1 MKGTEKQIAWAED
14 IKTTVIKT
22 IEAMLAMTAN
32 DPRAN
37 TDAAKAARA
46 KVTRAMEAVKSCDN
60 AHDLIEVYQGVSSTK
75 PEREN
80 LGTIIAKINNKFRV
94 QYESKAMQALIGE

>member
-1 MKGTEKQIAWAED
+1 MKGTEKQIIWAED
-14 IKTTVIKT
+14 IKATTIKT
-22 IEAMLAMTAN
+22 IETMLAMTAN

-46 KVTRAMEAVKSCDN
+46 KVTRALDAVKACED

-75 PEREN
+75 TERDN
-80 LGTIIAKINNKFRV
+80 LGTIIAKISNKFKT
-94 QYESKAMQALIGE
+94 QYETKAMQALIGE